1 MSFNQNFHIQFGRPC
16 KDITNEIV
24 VKSLP
29 YDPTLL
35 TYRWEDVIDVPV
47 TTEIPALSSDIL
59 TIAPTVSSAE
69 IIPLSGDN
77 NT

>member
-1 MSFNQNFHIQFGRPC
+1 MFKTNFKMHFGRVC
-16 KDITNEIV
+16 KDITSEIV

-35 TYRWEDVIDVPV
+35 NYRWEDVIDVPV
-47 TTEIPALSSDIL
+47 TTEVPALSSEIL
-59 TIAPTVSSAE
+59 TLAPTVSSAE